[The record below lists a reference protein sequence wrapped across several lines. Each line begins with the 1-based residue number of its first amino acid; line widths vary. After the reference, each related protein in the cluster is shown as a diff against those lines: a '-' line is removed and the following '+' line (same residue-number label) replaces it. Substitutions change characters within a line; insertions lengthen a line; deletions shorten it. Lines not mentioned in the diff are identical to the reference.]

1 MSDENQNVQI
11 DGFESAATAQGAIIN
26 DEQVNTLPE
35 LDDIEAVLQEEALLD
50 RYKGRKGADLVR
62 ELAKSYKN
70 AEGFLKT
77 LKDENKEYREN
88 LAQAIAA
95 IQRQQQPQPQQ
106 QQTQQ
111 FANDEERLAYEF
123 AQKYIIPQLSAP
135 IQQMQQQQ
143 QLQVAVDSAMNYGHR
158 KAYADPEFAKAW
170 SGGDIEKVVV
180 DYGLPPNPK
189 SIDLAWKILRGDRLE
204 SNNIEQQAL
213 VDSSK
218 QKLADEKARAALATS
233 SSRQSNVNSQEA
245 QLAALQ
251 EEASKMTP
259 DQFAAHL
266 QKKYKIGIG

>member
-35 LDDIEAVLQEEALLD
+35 LDDIDAIFEEAGLSDL
-50 RYKGRKGADLVR
+50 YKGRKGLERVR
-62 ELAKSYKN
+62 ELVKTKVN
-70 AEGFLKT
+70 ADTFIDT
-77 LKDENKEYREN
+77 LKKENKEQRERE
-88 LAQAIAA
+88 LQYIAA
-95 IQRQQQPQPQQ
+95 IQRQQHPQPQQ
-106 QQTQQ
+106 QQTQR

-204 SNNIEQQAL
+204 SNNSEQQAL